1 MNRVIYSLYIDIPE
15 NQFYLR
21 NPDTEKS
28 TKTKTA
34 FKNNYQK
41 LKDSHIRYA
50 NKIGVEYK
58 LFEYD
63 EKYKEYSN
71 FFKENY
77 PEINEYSI
85 VNFYKIHLLD
95 EMANDY
101 DEVLYLDFD
110 VIPMTNENF
119 FEAWDLSKG
128 LTLYNNNDSVNSRN
142 KPIDKILG
150 HSDRSPTAKYYNCQ
164 AMLIDTG
171 YSPENDVIN
180 TGIIGGTKEHIKQL
194 GYFENFKND
203 LDLMTRLRLE
213 DDGFYPENIRMM
225 FAYDNETLFSYN
237 LKVTNTPH
245 QWFDKQWHYFFDRTY
260 FVPKITKFCHCINKE
275 FDMAWDRYEKNNL

>member
-119 FEAWDLSKG
+119 FEVWDLSKG

-142 KPIDKILG
+142 KPIHKILG

>member
-28 TKTKTA
+28 TKTKKA
-34 FKNNYQK
+34 FKDNYQK

-119 FEAWDLSKG
+119 FEVWDLSKG

-142 KPIDKILG
+142 KPIHKILG

-194 GYFENFKND
+194 GYFEDFKND

-213 DDGFYPENIRMM
+213 DDGLYPENIRMM